1 MKSNFY
7 RILLPL
13 LFSVFVL
20 ACSEDE
26 TVFNPTTGLVKIT
39 EGYALGAG
47 AKVELWAERDLF
59 AGYNSLYF
67 ALYDSVSGKRI
78 TNSHIHLK
86 PVMDMGTMSHSCPV
100 EEPAEDAV
108 NELFPAAIMF
118 TMPSGNMGNW
128 TLEVKVHNHETGLFG
143 AAIFDIAVH
152 NAAPSAVLSFQ
163 STSGNTRRSYT
174 RFCQLHIERT
184 ANGTAELRSL
194 HTRQCLYNG
203 EIQRLYI
210 YSGRIHFIGTSTKD
224 FHSVNRYIEL
234 TTTETADNRFLS
246 KSTSADQRYTR
257 HARHYIF
264 SCCRAIGL
272 VKALQ

>member
-13 LFSVFVL
+13 LFSLFVL

-47 AKVELWAERDLF
+47 AKVGLWAERDLF
-59 AGYNSLYF
+59 AGYNNLYF

-78 TNSHIHLK
+78 TDSHIHLK

-118 TMPSGNMGNW
+118 TMPSGNMGSW

-143 AAIFDIAVH
+143 TAIFDIAVH
-152 NAAPSAVLSFQ
+152 NATPSAVLSFQ
-163 STSGNTRRSYT
+163 STSGTRYYFGYKFEEPLKVGVNTFDVVAYT
-174 RFCQLHIERT
+174 YHEGEFVPAEDLTIHLIPEMPSMDHGSPNNEDPVHKSNGHYT
-184 ANGTAELRSL
+184 GKANFTMTGEWRLNLDIADGETSLGTKYFDVVVE
-194 HTRQCLYNG
+194 
-203 EIQRLYI
+203 
-210 YSGRIHFIGTSTKD
+210 
-224 FHSVNRYIEL
+224 
-234 TTTETADNRFLS
+234 
-246 KSTSADQRYTR
+246 
-257 HARHYIF
+257 
-264 SCCRAIGL
+264 
-272 VKALQ
+272 